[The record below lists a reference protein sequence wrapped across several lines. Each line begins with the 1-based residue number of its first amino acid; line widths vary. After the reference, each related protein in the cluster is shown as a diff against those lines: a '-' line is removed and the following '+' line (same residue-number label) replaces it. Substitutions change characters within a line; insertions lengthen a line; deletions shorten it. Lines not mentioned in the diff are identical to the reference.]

1 MSVRSLSRSET
12 DKAVQKSRAY
22 AFNIPLDPDSY
33 GDDLSKAADWT
44 PDPCPELFHNTYACG
59 YVSAQA
65 YGAETLVVFRGY
77 AEFRSQISVGQITAW
92 LGSKVALTPVQ
103 IKDRDTYI
111 TNIRNAKDKVDSD
124 DLISNAW
131 EVGSQARLSEQGKRN
146 DFFEIRDILKKNG
159 PIEGRKIIAESF
171 PGHFMRFAG
180 GIERLANILQPTLAD
195 SDFIPRIWQEAII
208 RVVQK
213 PAHNRWI
220 WWIYDDKGGMGKSRL
235 TTHLC
240 SEYNAIELSGRFQ
253 DIAHGYNSQPIVIFD
268 IPRAEKLELL
278 LDLYKAAEAFKNG
291 SIFSPK
297 YESCLKRFKVPHVF
311 FFSNQPA
318 PAGVWSADRLQFIQ
332 LSTPPGFS
340 PTSVPIDPSIEEDN
354 GPTGVALYQQ
364 LSAEI
369 KARREEERKAKHDR
383 EDGVEI
389 LLS

>member
-1 MSVRSLSRSET
+1 MSVSRST
-12 DKAVQKSRAY
+12 ADRAVSKSRAY
-22 AFNIPLDPDSY
+22 LFNIGLDPHFDD
-33 GDDLSKAADWT
+33 DDLSKTADWT
-44 PDPCPELFHNTYACG
+44 PDPCPELLGNTYSCG
-59 YVSAQA
+59 YVSRRVEGDIQ
-65 YGAETLVVFRGY
+65 VVSFRGY
-77 AEFRSQISVGQITAW
+77 AEFRSQLSVGQVTAW
-92 LGSKVALTPVQ
+92 LGPKATLTPVQ
-103 IKDRDTYI
+103 LKDRDRYI
-111 TNIRNAKDKVDSD
+111 TEIRTAKDKVDSD
-124 DLISNAW
+124 DLIAKAW

-146 DFFEIRDILKKNG
+146 DFFDIRDILKKNG
-159 PIEGRKIIAESF
+159 PIEGRKIIAENY

-180 GIERLANILQPTLAD
+180 GIERLANVLQPTLAD
-195 SDFIPRIWQEAII
+195 TDFVPRIWQEAII
-208 RVVQK
+208 RIVKK

-268 IPRAEKLELL
+268 IPRAEKLEML

-297 YESCLKRFKVPHVF
+297 YESCLKRFTVPHVF

-332 LSTPPGFS
+332 LSAPPGFS
-340 PTSVPIDPSIEEDN
+340 PTSVPIDPSITDDE
-354 GPTGVALYQQ
+354 GPSGVALYQEY
-364 LSAEI
+364 SADI
-369 KARREEERKAKHDR
+369 KARRDEERKAKHDR

-389 LLS
+389 

>member
-1 MSVRSLSRSET
+1 MSVSRST
-12 DKAVQKSRAY
+12 ADRAVSKSRAY
-22 AFNIPLDPDSY
+22 LFNIGLDPHFDD
-33 GDDLSKAADWT
+33 DDLSKTADWT
-44 PDPCPELFHNTYACG
+44 PDPCPELLGNTYSCG
-59 YVSAQA
+59 YVSRRVEGDIQ
-65 YGAETLVVFRGY
+65 VVSFRGY
-77 AEFRSQISVGQITAW
+77 AEFRSQLSVGQVTAW
-92 LGSKVALTPVQ
+92 LGPKATLTPVQ
-103 IKDRDTYI
+103 LKDRDRYI
-111 TNIRNAKDKVDSD
+111 TEIRTAKDKVDSD
-124 DLISNAW
+124 DLIAKAW

-146 DFFEIRDILKKNG
+146 DFFDIRDILKKNG
-159 PIEGRKIIAESF
+159 PIEGRKIIAENY

-180 GIERLANILQPTLAD
+180 GIERLANVLQPTLAD
-195 SDFIPRIWQEAII
+195 TDFVPRIWQEAII
-208 RVVQK
+208 SIVKK

-235 TTHLC
+235 KTHLC

-268 IPRAEKLELL
+268 IPRAEKLEML

-297 YESCLKRFKVPHVF
+297 YESCLKRFTVPHVF

-340 PTSVPIDPSIEEDN
+340 PTSVPIDPSITDDE
-354 GPTGVALYQQ
+354 GPSGVALYQEY
-364 LSAEI
+364 SADI

-389 LLS
+389 